1 MLERAD
7 HRFAVPE
14 EIVQNRVH
22 RKRLGSGNINKFN
35 CLDGW

>member
-1 MLERAD
+1 MKVSMLERAD

-22 RKRLGSGNINKFN
+22 RKRLSS
-35 CLDGW
+35 